1 MVSLPTGC
9 CPQTLLRAE
18 NVGSVKMAQ
27 KVGVRGLTRALE
39 GRGFR
44 GLGGPVEDA
53 GITNNV
59 VHAGKTSRRG
69 PCVFA

>member
-1 MVSLPTGC
+1 MGSLPTGC
-9 CPQTLLRAE
+9 CAETLSRAE
-18 NVGSVKMAQ
+18 NIGSVKMAQ
-27 KVGVRGLTRALE
+27 RVGGRGLTRALE

-59 VHAGKTSRRG
+59 VHAGKTSRQG